1 MKKITNLAELKKMDK
16 AQLLDE
22 MLKGTIKGGS
32 SCGST
37 PPPPGPFGPGDGRWS
52 DQAQTQFDFF

>member
-1 MKKITNLAELKKMDK
+1 MKKITKLEELKKLDK

-37 PPPPGPFGPGDGRWS
+37 PPPPPGMGPGDGRWS
-52 DQAQTQFDFF
+52 DPAQTQFDFF